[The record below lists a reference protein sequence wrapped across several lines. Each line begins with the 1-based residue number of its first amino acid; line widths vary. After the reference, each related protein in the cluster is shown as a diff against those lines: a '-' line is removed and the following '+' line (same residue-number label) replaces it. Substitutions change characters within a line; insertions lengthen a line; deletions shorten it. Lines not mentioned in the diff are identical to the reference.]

1 MRKRKISFITVF
13 TTEYGVITLKINT
26 QIRGVE
32 NVCTNV
38 RTFCK
43 NENHIYLRNDVIF
56 IGKGLECNGNL

>member
-1 MRKRKISFITVF
+1 MYVKNVRK
-13 TTEYGVITLKINT
+13 
-26 QIRGVE
+26 
-32 NVCTNV
+32 NV